1 MKIESIEAL
10 IDWTRQVHFHL
21 AEALAA
27 GGKIQQD
34 ERAREL
40 LDYLQQHESELG
52 EMVAGFEEQAD
63 PKALHTM
70 VYDYEVHTP
79 LEIDHLCNKAYGGM
93 SYDAIAEDV
102 FATHNQI
109 QELYRYLIG
118 RSAIP
123 EELELLEELLSVEQH
138 ETMQLSQQVNRG
150 RDI

>member
-10 IDWTRQVHFHL
+10 IDWTRQFHFHL

-27 GGKIQQD
+27 GRESQQD

-40 LDYLQQHESELG
+40 LDYFQHHESELG
-52 EMVAGFEEQAD
+52 KMVAGFEEQAD

-79 LEIDHLCNKAYGGM
+79 LEIDRLCDKDYGAM
-93 SYDAIAEDV
+93 SYDAVAEEV
-102 FATHNQI
+102 FASHKQI

-123 EELELLEELLSVEQH
+123 EELELLQELLSLEQH
-138 ETMQLSQQVNRG
+138 ETMQMSQQVNRG